1 MNKGKR
7 GRKFGRTRD
16 VRRTLLR
23 DLGEALVKH
32 ERISTTEAKAKELR
46 PFIERWVT
54 KARNA
59 KDEKNVSTRRQ
70 IARYFTPSTTKKLV
84 EVIAPRYVGR
94 AGGYT
99 RIIKRVPRKGDAA
112 RIAFIEFVKD
122 YADKTD
128 TNT

>member
-16 VRRTLLR
+16 IRRALLR
-23 DLGEALVKH
+23 DLSEALVKY

-59 KDEKNVSTRRQ
+59 KDDKNVSIRRQ
-70 IARYFTPSTTKKLV
+70 IARHFTPSATKKLV

-99 RIIKRVPRKGDAA
+99 RITKRVPRKGDAA